1 MQGYVRIGIIAAV
14 MLVCI
19 LAVGAVAGFVF
30 GTILLVFWAI
40 FVGGLCYMEHLSQ
53 VDILARLERAK
64 PSGYFV
70 SEVQTLTTNYKAI
83 ESWSEHA
90 ESHGVESS
98 IYKSHELLFSQMNNI
113 LESAIKFIKSYDY
126 HTNPTPKYLWDLQ
139 KQSDKLVKKLHELQ
153 DLVLQVDDSTSEVD
167 ISYVDDL
174 LSALR
179 EMKE

>member
-1 MQGYVRIGIIAAV
+1 MQGYVKVGVIGVVTLICIIAIG
-14 MLVCI
+14 L
-19 LAVGAVAGFVF
+19 VAGFVF
-30 GTILLVFWAI
+30 STILMFFWLI
-40 FVGGLCYMEHLSQ
+40 FIGGLCYMEHLSQ

-179 EMKE
+179 EMKD